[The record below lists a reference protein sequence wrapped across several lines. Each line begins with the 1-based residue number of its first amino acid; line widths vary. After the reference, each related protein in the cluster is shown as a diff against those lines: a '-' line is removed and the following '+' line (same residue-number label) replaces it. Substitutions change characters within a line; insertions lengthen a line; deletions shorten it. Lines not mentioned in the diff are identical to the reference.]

1 MGERSVVNRLGLTS
15 LASVCSPVVPTAAG
29 SPRWGICHDTVAP
42 AWGHP
47 QRTSPAWSS
56 GTLTRTWPSE
66 TSPSDS
72 GRAPYL
78 PTEEH
83 SSNTTCSY
91 GNLLTYF
98 YFSASLVCYT
108 TYTYL
113 TKKLKIS
120 KLHPT
125 LSENRIHFYICRF
138 AFKKNIIIY
147 QSNTTSS
154 LLDILKFSNS
164 NI

>member
-1 MGERSVVNRLGLTS
+1 MVYCVGERSVVNRLCLTS

-56 GTLTRTWPSE
+56 GTLTRMWPSE
-66 TSPSDS
+66 TSPSSS

-91 GNLLTYF
+91 SNLLTYF

-108 TYTYL
+108 IYL
-113 TKKLKIS
+113 TKKERKKERQ

-125 LSENRIHFYICRF
+125 LSENRIHFYICRL
-138 AFKKNIIIY
+138 AFKK
-147 QSNTTSS
+147 T
-154 LLDILKFSNS
+154 
-164 NI
+164 